1 MSAPTRDSVV
11 QLSTAEYEEVW
22 DHLGL
27 GLRHWNLELPGGA
40 VRTQEER
47 TLQRERAWQGLEAR
61 GLARGREL
69 APQLEDALHVVA
81 RGPVEINGTV
91 DTPDGRVRLVGVAR
105 GTFGV
110 VAELYPQGL
119 RLRFARDT
127 PLPAAVLAPLPDR
140 PAVAGTA
147 VSAPADALATEA
159 GLTGDEVEQALVRA
173 GVRREDA
180 VVFRQMIQ
188 GPRVLGGRFGAAR
201 RDQRGTRHP
210 SEFVIT
216 YLATERGG
224 CTVEQ
229 RRGPDRRPWIT
240 VAPAGKRDLGV
251 RLARLLESVR
261 V

>member
-1 MSAPTRDSVV
+1 MTRVGVV
-11 QLSTAEYEEVW
+11 QLSAAEYEEVW
-22 DHLGL
+22 EHLGL

-40 VRTQEER
+40 VRTLQER
-47 TLQRERAWQGLEAR
+47 ALQRELAWLALEER
-61 GLARGREL
+61 GLARGREP
-69 APQLEDALHVVA
+69 APQLADALHVVA

-91 DTPDGRVRLVGVAR
+91 DTPDGRVRLVGAAR

-127 PLPAAVLAPLPDR
+127 PLTAAVLAPLPDR

-147 VSAPADALATEA
+147 VSAPADALTVEA
-159 GLTGDEVEQALVRA
+159 GLTGDQVEQALVRA
-173 GVRREDA
+173 GIRREDA
-180 VVFRQMIQ
+180 GVFRRMIQ

-201 RDQRGTRHP
+201 RDRHGTRHP
-210 SEFVIT
+210 SEFAVS

-229 RRGPDRRPWIT
+229 RRGADRRAWIT
-240 VAPAGKRDLGV
+240 VAPAGKRDLAA
-251 RLARLLESVR
+251 RLDRLLESVR